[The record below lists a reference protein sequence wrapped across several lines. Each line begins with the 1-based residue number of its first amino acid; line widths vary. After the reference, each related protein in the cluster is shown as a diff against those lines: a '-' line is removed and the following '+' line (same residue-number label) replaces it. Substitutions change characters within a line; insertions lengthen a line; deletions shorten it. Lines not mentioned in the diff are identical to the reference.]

1 MPSNYGMSLNPFTC
15 QIVTASKAV
24 DGLEKVT
31 MKALKRHPSVD
42 KRDAEMVKS
51 TLMANSYNEIVF
63 LSSFS

>member
-1 MPSNYGMSLNPFTC
+1 MPSNYGMSSNPSTC

-42 KRDAEMVKS
+42 KRDVEMVKS
-51 TLMANSYNEIVF
+51 TSMVN
-63 LSSFS
+63 SFSEFT